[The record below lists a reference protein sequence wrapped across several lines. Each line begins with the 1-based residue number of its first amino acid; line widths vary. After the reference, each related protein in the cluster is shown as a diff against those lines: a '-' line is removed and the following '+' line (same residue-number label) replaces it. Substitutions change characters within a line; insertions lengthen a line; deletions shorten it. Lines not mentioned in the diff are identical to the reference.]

1 MFVIEIDS
9 DGLATV
15 SDLWSTGDKI
25 PKRDS

>member
-1 MFVIEIDS
+1 MFVIEIDG

-15 SDLWSTGDKI
+15 SDLWSTGDVV